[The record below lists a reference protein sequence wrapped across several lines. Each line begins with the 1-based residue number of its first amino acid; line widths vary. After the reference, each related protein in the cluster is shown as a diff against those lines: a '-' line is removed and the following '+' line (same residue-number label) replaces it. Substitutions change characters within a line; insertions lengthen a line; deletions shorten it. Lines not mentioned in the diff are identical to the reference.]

1 MHNKRKSR
9 LGKIKASGMMTAVLL
24 VGSVIAGAAILG
36 FFFSSTT
43 TVTTEELFLI
53 DDVAP
58 EEYELTNT
66 ITNAVGG
73 NVYTFEHYLNSSLN
87 MQNNVTLCFDW
98 SGNTSSDGITPEL
111 LYLGNPITELVIE
124 PGTSYLITER
134 LTLDPMITSDVY
146 TCVLT
151 VTAT

>member
-1 MHNKRKSR
+1 
-9 LGKIKASGMMTAVLL
+9 MTLVLL
-24 VGSVIAGAAILG
+24 VGSVVATAAILG
-36 FFFSSTT
+36 FFFSSTS

-53 DDVAP
+53 DDVVP

-73 NVYTFEHYLNSSLN
+73 NVYEFQHYLNSSLN
-87 MQNNVTLCFDW
+87 IQNNVTLGFEW
-98 SGNTSSDGITPEL
+98 TGNTTSDGITPEL

-134 LTLDPMITSDVY
+134 LTLDPMITGDTY
-146 TCVLT
+146 TCTLT